1 MLRGGVYVCAAAA
14 LLLLAAPRPALAQ
27 AAPPAPP
34 GAAEPAPP
42 SAAELSAA
50 RQLFGEALDA
60 EDHGDWKGA
69 LERYERIRKVTVSP
83 VLYFHLGACH
93 EALGNVVEAIN
104 AYELASQEAQ
114 KKRDRDVAKESKAQ
128 LDKLRPRVALLTLTL
143 LPEGMD
149 DVSIAL
155 DGTPIRAAL
164 AGTAMPINPGKRHLV
179 VRSESHEKV
188 VELDLDAAAG
198 SASSITADLGAK
210 KAVAPALPDKG
221 VVPPP
226 PPLPLKV
233 IVAPPPQAPA
243 PAANRTPAYLVG
255 GGALAL
261 GAGALVTG
269 LLAHGKYTA
278 YIEQNAKPEQFP
290 KVQRVELRDS
300 GRALAV
306 VSTAL
311 TLGAVVAGGVSVYL
325 FTATPRAARPVKAAL
340 SPWIGPGVGGLSL
353 VGEL

>member
-1 MLRGGVYVCAAAA
+1 VAFGQA
-14 LLLLAAPRPALAQ
+14 
-27 AAPPAPP
+27 AAPPP
-34 GAAEPAPP
+34 AAEAAPP

-60 EDHGDWKGA
+60 EDHNDWKGA
-69 LERYERIRKVTVSP
+69 LERYERIRKITVSP

-93 EALGNVVEAIN
+93 EALGDVVEAIN

-114 KKRDRDVAKESKAQ
+114 KKRDREVAKESKAQ
-128 LDKLRPRVALLTLTL
+128 LDKLRPRVATLTLTL
-143 LPEGMD
+143 LPAGMD
-149 DVSIAL
+149 DVSISL
-155 DGTPIRAAL
+155 DGSPIRAAL

-179 VRSESHEKV
+179 VRSASHEKV
-188 VELDLDAAAG
+188 VELDLDAGAG
-198 SASSITADLGAK
+198 STSTITADLGAK

-221 VVPPP
+221 LVPPP
-226 PPLPLKV
+226 PPLPKV
-233 IVAPPPQAPA
+233 IVAPALPPP
-243 PAANRTPAYLVG
+243 PPPANRTPGYLVG
-255 GGALAL
+255 SGAVAL

-269 LLAHGKYTA
+269 LLAHGKYTT

-325 FTATPRAARPVKAAL
+325 FTATPRAARPAKAAL

-353 VGEL
+353 AGEL

>member
-27 AAPPAPP
+27 PAAPPPT
-34 GAAEPAPP
+34 AEAAPP

-114 KKRDRDVAKESKAQ
+114 KKRDREVAKESKAQ

-143 LPEGMD
+143 VPAGMD
-149 DVSIAL
+149 DVSISL

-221 VVPPP
+221 VVPAA
-226 PPLPLKV
+226 PPLPKV
-233 IVAPPPQAPA
+233 IVAPPPPPPPA
-243 PAANRTPAYLVG
+243 PNRTPAYLVG

-269 LLAHGKYTA
+269 LLAHGKYTT

-311 TLGAVVAGGVSVYL
+311 TLGAIVAGGVSVYL
-325 FTATPRAARPVKAAL
+325 FTSPPRAARPAKAAL

-353 VGEL
+353 AGEL